1 MTSAKNKNRRD
12 RRRRSSRSQQSSAE
26 TLVESRQPEAHQHD
40 TWPHR
45 FLGWIVTA
53 NKAVLAA
60 IGAGL
65 IAAITA
71 YVAGVPHL
79 LAEHFSSST
88 PLTVVGPPTNLG
100 AGNPCELQG
109 TYIEPATLHL
119 AHTLSTRQVSALAP
133 GIHADLGSTSGTETL
148 QAQPNDTVVITAIH
162 TVVLKRIPAPRVTV
176 VDIESLCAGA
186 VAPPPTT
193 YDVSVNLDAT
203 NLTPKVKVDSTNG
216 SGKTTL
222 VHGLQVIVTNGSP
235 ILINYEADTS
245 TYDVTW
251 KLRID
256 YTINGQQETD
266 WIENGSLPFHTI
278 AELPSDTELLV
289 TPNSDLT
296 SWTSRGEKL
305 QPNP

>member
-1 MTSAKNKNRRD
+1 M
-12 RRRRSSRSQQSSAE
+12 
-26 TLVESRQPEAHQHD
+26 
-40 TWPHR
+40 
-45 FLGWIVTA
+45 
-53 NKAVLAA
+53 
-60 IGAGL
+60 
-65 IAAITA
+65 
-71 YVAGVPHL
+71 PHL

-88 PLTVVGPPTNLG
+88 PLTVVGPPTNPG
-100 AGNPCELQG
+100 TDDPCELQG
-109 TYIEPATLHL
+109 TCIEPGTLHL
-119 AHTLSTRQVSALAP
+119 AHALSTRQVSALVP
-133 GIHADLGSTSGTETL
+133 GINADLGSTSGTETL

-176 VDIESLCAGA
+176 VDIESGCAGA
-186 VAPPPTT
+186 PAQPPTT

-203 NLTPKVKVDSTNG
+203 NLTPKVKVDSANG

-245 TYDVTW
+245 KYDVTW

-296 SWTSRGEKL
+296 SWTSGDKKL